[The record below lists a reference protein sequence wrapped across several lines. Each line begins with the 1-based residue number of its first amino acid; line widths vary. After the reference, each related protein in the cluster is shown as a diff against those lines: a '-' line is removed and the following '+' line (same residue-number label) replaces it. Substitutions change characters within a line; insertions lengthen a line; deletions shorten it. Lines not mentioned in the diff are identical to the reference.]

1 MTHPSIVWFRHDLRL
16 FDNPALC
23 AAVETG
29 RPIIALY
36 ILDDDSPGD
45 WRAGSATRWWLHH
58 SLTSLAN
65 RLKVLG
71 APLILRRGRA
81 EYIIENIVDQTKA
94 KHVFWNRLYEPWS
107 MRRDSFIKNEL
118 KLLGVTVQSFNGS
131 LLFEPSDL
139 RTKQGESYRVF
150 TPFWRACL
158 AADPPQKPLA
168 APKSLKAFA
177 DVEGDK
183 LEDWSLLPVKPDWA
197 KNFNNIWRVGEAAA
211 QESFKSFIKSRINS
225 YKLNRDIMSKNG
237 VSKLSPHL
245 HFGEISARHIWW
257 ETISNK
263 SDGAACFLRELGWRE
278 FCHHLLA
285 CAPQMP
291 TEPLDKRFINF
302 PWRQETASLHAWRR
316 GQTGYPLV
324 DAAMR
329 QLWQTGYIH
338 NRSRMVAASFL
349 VKHLLHDWRIGAE
362 WFWDTLVD
370 ADLANNSGGWQWVS
384 GCGADAA
391 PYFRVFNPVIQG
403 EKFDPDGLYVRQFI
417 PELSKLDNRY
427 IHRPWEAPAEVLQ
440 ASGIELGKT
449 YPFPII
455 DHKFARERALE
466 AFATTRILDQEA

>member
-36 ILDDDSPGD
+36 ILDEDSPGD

-65 RLKVLG
+65 SLKALG

-107 MRRDSFIKNEL
+107 MRRDSFIKSEL

-168 APKSLKAFA
+168 APKSLKAFV

-197 KNFNNIWRVGEAAA
+197 KNFNNIWRVG
-211 QESFKSFIKSRINS
+211 
-225 YKLNRDIMSKNG
+225 
-237 VSKLSPHL
+237 
-245 HFGEISARHIWW
+245 
-257 ETISNK
+257 
-263 SDGAACFLRELGWRE
+263 
-278 FCHHLLA
+278 
-285 CAPQMP
+285 
-291 TEPLDKRFINF
+291 
-302 PWRQETASLHAWRR
+302 
-316 GQTGYPLV
+316 
-324 DAAMR
+324 
-329 QLWQTGYIH
+329 
-338 NRSRMVAASFL
+338 
-349 VKHLLHDWRIGAE
+349 
-362 WFWDTLVD
+362 
-370 ADLANNSGGWQWVS
+370 
-384 GCGADAA
+384 
-391 PYFRVFNPVIQG
+391 
-403 EKFDPDGLYVRQFI
+403 
-417 PELSKLDNRY
+417 
-427 IHRPWEAPAEVLQ
+427 
-440 ASGIELGKT
+440 
-449 YPFPII
+449 
-455 DHKFARERALE
+455 
-466 AFATTRILDQEA
+466 